1 MGFHLSR
8 RSVGDD
14 LESFEL
20 DHLRSI
26 KLGANEKSEVK
37 KKNEITD
44 LQTLSNFKKVYQ
56 ILGQSKTRIIGSA
69 RQCAVLRSNLVLDAS
84 LQARIPSYT

>member
-37 KKNEITD
+37 KKNEIID
-44 LQTLSNFKKVYQ
+44 LQTVSNFKKRYQ
-56 ILGQSKTRIIGSA
+56 ILGQSKPGIIG
-69 RQCAVLRSNLVLDAS
+69 CNVL
-84 LQARIPSYT
+84 P